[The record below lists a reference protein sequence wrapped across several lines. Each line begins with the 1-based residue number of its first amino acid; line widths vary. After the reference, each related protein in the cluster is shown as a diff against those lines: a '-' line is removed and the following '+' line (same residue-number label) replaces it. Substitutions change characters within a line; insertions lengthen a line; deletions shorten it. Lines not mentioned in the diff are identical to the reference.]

1 VRDPNLP
8 PRPNLLSQAKELRL
22 TKEVISN
29 IQTTEQRHQE
39 ELSTMRSKMTQMQA
53 RLDALTAYIQKNR

>member
-1 VRDPNLP
+1 MRDPNLP